1 MYILLSG
8 QFSANCFSALNFQL
22 SRFGRKL
29 PCQILMSNKKS
40 FKKYNYFF
48 LSFSVVEGWPPDKS
62 RNLSDYLKPHTNTTL
77 IRPNLPLLEQ
87 MSWKGQ
93 NYSKT
98 HILICVHS
106 AVNSS
111 ERRNLIRR
119 TWAKEQK
126 LLPTKV
132 IFLIGI
138 SNGVF

>member
-1 MYILLSG
+1 MFGPIKI
-8 QFSANCFSALNFQL
+8 FSSYHYVPNL
-22 SRFGRKL
+22 K
-29 PCQILMSNKKS
+29 IKVS
-40 FKKYNYFF
+40 FKTFVLKNIDYVLTVISF
-48 LSFSVVEGWPPDKS
+48 SFSVVEGWPPDKS

-77 IRPNLPLLEQ
+77 IRPNLPFLEQ

-126 LLPTKV
+126 NLPTKV

-138 SNGVF
+138 SKGVF